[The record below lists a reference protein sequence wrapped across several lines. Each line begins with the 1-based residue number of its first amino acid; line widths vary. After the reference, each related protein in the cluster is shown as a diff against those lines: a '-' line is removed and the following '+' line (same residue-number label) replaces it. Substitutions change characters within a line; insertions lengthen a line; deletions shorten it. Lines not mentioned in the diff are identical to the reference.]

1 MWFVSGIRK
10 RLQALASAVCLLS
23 MTACAAE
30 PRLVD
35 HSFEFDARWDSPDVE
50 ILDYRYGTS
59 SHPGARGCPKSYLHC
74 DKTPQQAGI
83 SGEMLLGDELY
94 VRWQIKSTGK
104 IYEDTVDLKNHL
116 PEDMRRQRIRFV
128 VWGAQL
134 HVYLISPKRK
144 DGCPDDYSQDALA
157 CIRQKTVRNG
167 GVAVGCPPPGAPRCK
182 IAEPCPSADLR
193 IISGSGNC
201 SKEILK
207 LYPGQLEP
215 VIIDFK

>member
-10 RLQALASAVCLLS
+10 RLQALVSAVCLLS
-23 MTACAAE
+23 MTACAAG

-104 IYEDTVDLKNHL
+104 ST
-116 PEDMRRQRIRFV
+116 
-128 VWGAQL
+128 
-134 HVYLISPKRK
+134 
-144 DGCPDDYSQDALA
+144 
-157 CIRQKTVRNG
+157 
-167 GVAVGCPPPGAPRCK
+167 K
-182 IAEPCPSADLR
+182 IQS
-193 IISGSGNC
+193 I
-201 SKEILK
+201 
-207 LYPGQLEP
+207 
-215 VIIDFK
+215 